1 MTTWDERFRAGEY
14 PTDPDP
20 SPVLERYVETFPDGR
35 ALDIATGTGRNAVF
49 LAREGYRVDAI
60 DQSRVGLEIAR
71 GNAESHGV
79 AERTN
84 WIQADVPSF
93 SFPEATYDVITISFY
108 RAIDRLADIKNALA
122 DGGVLFVEHHLRTS
136 DPVDVGPPG
145 GRYRF
150 GANELLHACL
160 DLTVLYFDATTE
172 QLEDGRT
179 TATARIIARN
189 TTGREQSYPEPER

>member
-1 MTTWDERFRAGEY
+1 MTTWDERFREGEY

-20 SPVLERYVETFPDGR
+20 SPVLERYVDTLPEGR

-49 LAREGYRVDAI
+49 LAREGYRVEAI

-71 GNAESHGV
+71 ENAETHGV
-79 AERTN
+79 AGRTN

-93 SFPEATYDVITISFY
+93 AFPEATYDVITISFY
-108 RAIDRLADIKNALA
+108 RAMDRLGDIKDALA
-122 DGGVLFVEHHLRTS
+122 DGGVLFVEHHLRTN
-136 DPVDVGPPG
+136 DPVDVGPSG
-145 GRYRF
+145 DRYRF